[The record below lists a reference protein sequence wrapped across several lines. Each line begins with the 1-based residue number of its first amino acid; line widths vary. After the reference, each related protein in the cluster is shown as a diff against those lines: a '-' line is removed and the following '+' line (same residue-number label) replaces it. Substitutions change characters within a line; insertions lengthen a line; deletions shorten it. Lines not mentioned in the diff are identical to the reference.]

1 MKASNP
7 LIKRIAGA
15 VLGALLLFYVAYQAY
30 IINYV
35 DLKTETATYAELSD
49 TIQTDAWF
57 IRNERVITSNHNG
70 VLSYVIDNGQKVANG
85 GVVAYIYS
93 NEDDATAEARIERL
107 NTEIASLEALATV
120 GDYYSGK
127 SDLVGAQISNSII
140 GILTAAKNNEY
151 DSIESL
157 RSSLQYSMSE
167 KQIIL
172 GNEAPD
178 DYSARIDQ
186 LKQERA
192 QIQFSVPKAIGKI
205 HAPNSGYYISTVD
218 GYEESFDF
226 DNVLNLRVEDL
237 QNVEEPMVTERTAGK
252 ICRDFNWYVA
262 FVCDEKNMLK
272 LQKSGETYVQIPG
285 VSDKIPAVVEALNA
299 DRENGMYSAILRCN
313 YMNSDVASIRNTEV
327 EIIVDSYSGVL
338 VNEKAIRFETITVN
352 ERNEDGN
359 ERPVV
364 YENVRGVYIKSGGKI
379 RFVQIFTDTTIN
391 GYAICKT
398 NLSDVEKEELVTY
411 STIKLYDEVVIG
423 GTDLYDGKL
432 L

>member
-1 MKASNP
+1 
-7 LIKRIAGA
+7 
-15 VLGALLLFYVAYQAY
+15 
-30 IINYV
+30 
-35 DLKTETATYAELSD
+35 
-49 TIQTDAWF
+49 
-57 IRNERVITSNHNG
+57 
-70 VLSYVIDNGQKVANG
+70 
-85 GVVAYIYS
+85 
-93 NEDDATAEARIERL
+93 
-107 NTEIASLEALATV
+107 
-120 GDYYSGK
+120 
-127 SDLVGAQISNSII
+127 
-140 GILTAAKNNEY
+140 
-151 DSIESL
+151 
-157 RSSLQYSMSE
+157 
-167 KQIIL
+167 
-172 GNEAPD
+172 
-178 DYSARIDQ
+178 
-186 LKQERA
+186 
-192 QIQFSVPKAIGKI
+192 
-205 HAPNSGYYISTVD
+205 
-218 GYEESFDF
+218 
-226 DNVLNLRVEDL
+226 
-237 QNVEEPMVTERTAGK
+237 
-252 ICRDFNWYVA
+252 
-262 FVCDEKNMLK
+262 MLK

-359 ERPVV
+359 KRPVV

-398 NLSDVEKEELVTY
+398 NLSDAEKEELVTY